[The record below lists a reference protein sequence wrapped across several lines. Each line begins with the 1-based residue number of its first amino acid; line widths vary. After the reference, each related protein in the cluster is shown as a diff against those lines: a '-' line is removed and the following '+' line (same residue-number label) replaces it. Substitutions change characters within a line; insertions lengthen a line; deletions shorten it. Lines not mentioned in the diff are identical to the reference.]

1 MASRKTKHAKPS
13 KSGKKGSN
21 SKTKRKHR
29 ATDSSDSD
37 TTLPSKSLRPAQK
50 RTKISEVEEVDNN
63 PDSSGAESVLIVD
76 AESVDESAHEV
87 RVFLEPLTTSILH
100 RDFRMILM
108 TSIVLASQIRI
119 WSRLILRVICSPSF
133 PTESPSSLQI
143 KMSYKH

>member
-1 MASRKTKHAKPS
+1 MASRKTKPAKPS

-21 SKTKRKHR
+21 SKTKCKHQ

-37 TTLPSKSLRPAQK
+37 TTIPSKSLRPARK

-63 PDSSGAESVLIVD
+63 PDSSEADTVLIVD
-76 AESVDESAHEV
+76 PESAGSGDESAHEV

-108 TSIVLASQIRI
+108 TSIVLESQIRI
-119 WSRLILRVICSPSF
+119 
-133 PTESPSSLQI
+133 
-143 KMSYKH
+143 